1 MYCSK
6 VLVKSGVV
14 GNMERDGNREIWI
27 RLSPITDFFFFFF
40 GTYPTNPTYPLTSKG
55 RKEGEVLSSS
65 LASCLLARACPFLL
79 FWRVNFFFFFLTFCS
94 LFLLPALDRKRR
106 KGKNF
111 QIWVN
116 VNEWALGGKDFT
128 A

>member
-27 RLSPITDFFFFFF
+27 RLSPITDFFFFF
-40 GTYPTNPTYPLTSKG
+40 GTYLTNPTYPLTSKG

-79 FWRVNFFFFFLTFCS
+79 FWRVYFFFFFNLLFS
-94 LFLLPALDRKRR
+94 LSTSGFGQKKKKRK
-106 KGKNF
+106 KFSN
-111 QIWVN
+111 
-116 VNEWALGGKDFT
+116 LG
-128 A
+128 